1 MTQLDVSS
9 DSESRPHMGGALELS
24 PRIETKC
31 SNNRSPVPPSACK
44 ELMPSARPP
53 APRSSNNDGRGA
65 VDAGPR
71 PSSKRT
77 TDASATRGAPGPGP
91 ATTAAPSLL
100 DRIGFTRATAAANDR
115 AVVGASP
122 CACIATRWTPK
133 RQRRMSLST
142 CANIDLS
149 L

>member
-1 MTQLDVSS
+1 
-9 DSESRPHMGGALELS
+9 MGGAREPS
-24 PRIETKC
+24 PRMETKC
-31 SNNRSPVPPSACK
+31 SSKRSPVPPSACR
-44 ELMPSARPP
+44 ELIPSAKPP
-53 APRSSNNDGRGA
+53 APRSSRSAGRGA
-65 VDAGPR
+65 VDAGAR

-91 ATTAAPSLL
+91 ATTSAPSLL

-122 CACIATRWTPK
+122 CACMATRWTPK

-142 CANIDLS
+142 CASIDLS